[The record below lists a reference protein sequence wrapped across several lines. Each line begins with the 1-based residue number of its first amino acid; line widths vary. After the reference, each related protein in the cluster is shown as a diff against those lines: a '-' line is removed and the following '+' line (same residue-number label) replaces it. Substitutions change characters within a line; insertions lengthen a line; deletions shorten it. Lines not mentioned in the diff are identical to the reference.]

1 MLSGKLKRRYIRN
14 RNIPH
19 TYYMFLLEEK
29 EVIARMARSPLKTKC
44 IGVSMK
50 IMMKRLIAV
59 LFIAGFLVPNVLFA
73 EERKDVDSFLKT
85 YEEFVIKC
93 EKAAKSGNVMDLID
107 LASKGEELDKKQK
120 KIKNSKHWTKKDDE
134 KMLTLTVRLA
144 AAMEKLSNSIQSL
157 DSFGF

>member
-1 MLSGKLKRRYIRN
+1 
-14 RNIPH
+14 
-19 TYYMFLLEEK
+19 
-29 EVIARMARSPLKTKC
+29 
-44 IGVSMK
+44 MK